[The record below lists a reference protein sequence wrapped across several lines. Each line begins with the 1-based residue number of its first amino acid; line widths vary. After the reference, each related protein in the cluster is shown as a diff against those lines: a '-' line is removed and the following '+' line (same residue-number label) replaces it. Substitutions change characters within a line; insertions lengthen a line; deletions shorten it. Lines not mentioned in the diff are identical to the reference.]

1 MTRLLEGWVLDLF
14 DAGRIEAAFHGAGST
29 VVAAATVGWG
39 TCEAQMCKNEKKNET
54 EAVIEDAERAGREDE
69 AGLSPLVQ
77 EEIGRRLRAIYG
89 TLAQEPLPDRFAQ
102 LLQKLS
108 EPDK

>member
-1 MTRLLEGWVLDLF
+1 M
-14 DAGRIEAAFHGAGST
+14 S
-29 VVAAATVGWG
+29 
-39 TCEAQMCKNEKKNET
+39 KSEKKNET
-54 EAVIEDAERAGREDE
+54 EAVIDNAATTGHEDE

-77 EEIGRRLRAIYG
+77 EEIGRRLRDIYG

-108 EPDK
+108 EPDQ